1 VSLANGK
8 HERLE
13 DSAEVV
19 AVGMARGASRSEH
32 VLRQRR
38 QNEDSQGVSLGQE
51 DEDFRGQSRA
61 PEDVGL
67 TICEA

>member
-1 VSLANGK
+1 
-8 HERLE
+8 
-13 DSAEVV
+13 
-19 AVGMARGASRSEH
+19 MARGASRSEH

-38 QNEDSQGVSLGQE
+38 QDEDSQGVSLGQE
-51 DEDFRGQSRA
+51 DEDLRGQSRA